1 LIESLCVIIAES
13 YGHLGFEGLISCF
26 GNIYLHFK
34 GLFARSIPSIKSPH
48 LTPFRHFFAAGLLG
62 QEPLEAEVDVR
73 ERRNPPLETEFFTIS
88 GPFLALLPKVNI

>member
-1 LIESLCVIIAES
+1 MIESLCVIIAES

-34 GLFARSIPSIKSPH
+34 GLFARSI
-48 LTPFRHFFAAGLLG
+48 FAAGLLDR
-62 QEPLEAEVDVR
+62 EPLEAEVDVR

>member
-1 LIESLCVIIAES
+1 MRNHRRVLWASRLRGADFLFRE
-13 YGHLGFEGLISCF
+13 HLLALQGTVRAVNSEYQEPSFS
-26 GNIYLHFK
+26 
-34 GLFARSIPSIKSPH
+34 AIPP
-48 LTPFRHFFAAGLLG
+48 LFAAGLLG